1 MNRSQSTQLIVELLE
16 MLEYLSTS
24 VRLDISVEKNDE
36 IREMIERVRAAL

>member
-1 MNRSQSTQLIVELLE
+1 MNRSQSTQLILELLE
-16 MLEYLSTS
+16 MLEYLFTS